1 MSFTDDHDSTDSAS
15 QFTHVVN
22 NTNAGIWE
30 FNINTN
36 EVKWYD
42 GFYRVLGYEPGE
54 IESSYN
60 YFFEHLLYHGDKA
73 AYTKSI
79 TERNQN
85 NISSVQIRLLT
96 TTGYQWFESSSR
108 RNNDPANPKV
118 YGFIVNINA
127 YKITEHQAAQKDLWL
142 NEAGKLAKI
151 ALWEIEVSSMNLT
164 LSKEGYDIFEI
175 SDTVKL
181 TVDEAISFFEPKYRS
196 EVSSAIENILRSC
209 RAFDLEL
216 PFRTA
221 KNRVIWVRFKA
232 MPIIDNLGRCISI
245 RGILQDINESKKR
258 ELTTQSSLSL
268 SYDQNKRLQ
277 NFAYMVSHN
286 LRSHTGNLDFMVN
299 LYTQTDSAEEK
310 LEVFEHIKAISSS
323 LNTTVKHLEEIV
335 QIQAE
340 INDDKTVIKFET
352 IFTQVMGAL
361 QSNITD
367 ADAQIEF
374 DFSKSP
380 EINYIPAYLES
391 IFQNLLTNSLKYR
404 QKNHAPLIKC
414 YTFQM
419 NGHIYM
425 IFEDNGIGIDLERY
439 GDKVFGMYKTFHKNT
454 DAKGIG
460 LFITRSQVESLGG
473 TIKIES
479 TVNVGTKFTLKL
491 A

>member
-1 MSFTDDHDSTDSAS
+1 MSFTDDHNSKDSAS

-79 TERNQN
+79 TERNQS
-85 NISSVQIRLLT
+85 NISTVQIRLLT
-96 TTGYQWFESSSR
+96 KHGYQWFESSSQR
-108 RNNDPANPKV
+108 STDPSIPKV

-127 YKITEHQAAQKDLWL
+127 YKIAEYQAAQKDLWF
-142 NEAGKLAKI
+142 NEAGKLAKV
-151 ALWEIEVSSMNLT
+151 ALWEIEVHSMNLI

-175 SDTVKL
+175 SNTVAL

-196 EVSSAIENILRSC
+196 QVSTAIENILRSC
-209 RAFDLEL
+209 HPFDLEL

-221 KNRVIWVRFKA
+221 KNRVLWVRFKA
-232 MPIIDNLGRCISI
+232 LPIIDNMGRCISI

-258 ELTTQSSLSL
+258 ELTTQSSLTL
-268 SYDQNKRLQ
+268 SHDQNKRLQ

-299 LYTQTDSAEEK
+299 LYTETDSAEEK

-340 INDDKTVIKFET
+340 INDDKTVIQFET
-352 IFTQVMGAL
+352 IFKQVMGAL

-367 ADAQIEF
+367 VDARIEF
-374 DFSKSP
+374 DFSESP

-391 IFQNLLTNSLKYR
+391 IFQNLLTNSIKYR
-404 QKNHAPLIKC
+404 QQNHAPLIKC
-414 YTFQM
+414 HTFQM

-425 IFEDNGIGIDLERY
+425 IFEDNGIGIDLERH
-439 GDKVFGMYKTFHKNT
+439 GDKVFGMYKTFHRNA

-491 A
+491 T

>member
-1 MSFTDDHDSTDSAS
+1 MSFTDDHNSIDSAS

-22 NTNAGIWE
+22 NINAGVWE

-42 GFYRVLGYEPGE
+42 GFYRLLGYEPGE
-54 IESSYN
+54 IECSYN
-60 YFFEHLLYHGDKA
+60 YFYEHLLYHGDKA

-79 TERNQN
+79 TERNQ
-85 NISSVQIRLLT
+85 SKTSTVQIRLLT
-96 TTGYQWFESSSR
+96 KQGYQWFENSSQRSG
-108 RNNDPANPKV
+108 DPPNPIV

-127 YKITEHQAAQKDLWL
+127 YKIAEHQATKKDLWL

-151 ALWEIEVSSMNLT
+151 ALWEIGVHSMNLS
-164 LSKEGYDIFEI
+164 LSKEGYDMFEI
-175 SDTVKL
+175 PDTVTL
-181 TVDEAISFFEPKYRS
+181 TVDEAISFFEPEYRS
-196 EVSSAIENILRSC
+196 QVNDAIENILRAC
-209 RAFDLEL
+209 HAFDLEL

-232 MPIIDNLGRCISI
+232 IPVIDNLGNCTNI

-258 ELTTQSSLSL
+258 ELTTQSSLTL
-268 SYDQNKRLQ
+268 SHDQNKRLQ

-310 LEVFEHIKAISSS
+310 LEVFEHITAISSS

-340 INDDKTVIKFET
+340 INDDKTVIKFEK
-352 IFTQVMGAL
+352 IFKHVVGAL
-361 QSNITD
+361 QSNITSVD
-367 ADAQIEF
+367 ARIEF
-374 DFSKSP
+374 DFSKCP

-404 QKNHAPLIKC
+404 QKDHAPLIKC
-414 YTFQM
+414 HTFQM

-425 IFEDNGIGIDLERY
+425 IFEDNGIGIDLTRY

-479 TVNVGTKFTLKL
+479 AVNVGTKFTLKL
-491 A
+491 N

>member
-96 TTGYQWFESSSR
+96 TTGYQWFERSSR

>member
-1 MSFTDDHDSTDSAS
+1 MSFTDDHDSDGAS

-22 NTNAGIWE
+22 NINAGIWE

-60 YFFEHLLYHGDKA
+60 FFYEHLLYHGDKEA
-73 AYTKSI
+73 FTNSI
-79 TERNQN
+79 TERNKSN
-85 NISSVQIRLLT
+85 TSSVHIRLLT
-96 TTGYQWFESSSR
+96 KHGYQWFDSSSR
-108 RNNDPANPKV
+108 SSNDGGNPKV

-127 YKITEHQAAQKDLWL
+127 YKIAEYQASQKDLWL
-142 NEAGKLAKI
+142 NEAGKLAKV
-151 ALWEIEVSSMNLT
+151 ALWEIDVHSMNFT
-164 LSKEGYDIFEI
+164 LSKEGYEIFEI
-175 SDTVKL
+175 SDSITL
-181 TVDEAISFFEPKYRS
+181 TIDEAISFFEPKQRPQ
-196 EVSSAIENILRSC
+196 VSSAIENIIRSC
-209 RAFDLEL
+209 HSFDLEL

-232 MPIIDNLGRCISI
+232 MPIIDNLGRCVTI
-245 RGILQDINESKKR
+245 RGMLQDINESKKR
-258 ELTTQSSLSL
+258 EIATQSSLNL
-268 SYDQNKRLQ
+268 SHDQNKRLQ

-299 LYTQTDSAEEK
+299 LYTETDSAEEK
-310 LEVFEHIKAISSS
+310 LEVFEHIKSISSS

-335 QIQAE
+335 KIQAE
-340 INDDKTVIKFET
+340 INDDKTIIEFET
-352 IFTQVMGAL
+352 IFKQVMCAL
-361 QSNITD
+361 QSNID
-367 ADAQIEF
+367 DVNAHIEY

-414 YTFQM
+414 HTFQM
-419 NGHIYM
+419 NGHTYM
-425 IFEDNGIGIDLERY
+425 IFEDNGIGIDMARH

-473 TIKIES
+473 TIKVES

-491 A
+491 T

>member
-1 MSFTDDHDSTDSAS
+1 MSFTDDHNSKDSAS

-79 TERNQN
+79 TERNQS
-85 NISSVQIRLLT
+85 NISTVQIRLLT
-96 TTGYQWFESSSR
+96 KQGYQWFESSSQR
-108 RNNDPANPKV
+108 STDPSIPKV

-127 YKITEHQAAQKDLWL
+127 YKIAEYQAAQKDLWF
-142 NEAGKLAKI
+142 NEAGKLAKV
-151 ALWEIEVSSMNLT
+151 ALWEIEVHSMNLI

-175 SDTVKL
+175 SNTVAL

-196 EVSSAIENILRSC
+196 QVSTAIENILRSC
-209 RAFDLEL
+209 HPFDLEL

-221 KNRVIWVRFKA
+221 KNRVLWVRFKA
-232 MPIIDNLGRCISI
+232 LPIIDNMGRCISI

-258 ELTTQSSLSL
+258 ELTTQSSLTL
-268 SYDQNKRLQ
+268 SHDQNKRLQ

-299 LYTQTDSAEEK
+299 LYTETDSAEEK

-340 INDDKTVIKFET
+340 INDDKTVIQFET
-352 IFTQVMGAL
+352 IFKQVMGAL

-367 ADAQIEF
+367 VDARIEF
-374 DFSKSP
+374 DFSESP

-391 IFQNLLTNSLKYR
+391 IFQNLLTNSIKYR
-404 QKNHAPLIKC
+404 QQNHAPLIKC
-414 YTFQM
+414 HTFQM

-425 IFEDNGIGIDLERY
+425 IFEDNGIGIDLERH
-439 GDKVFGMYKTFHKNT
+439 GDKVFGMYKTFHRNA

-491 A
+491 T

>member
-1 MSFTDDHDSTDSAS
+1 MSFTDDHHSTDSAS
-15 QFTHVVN
+15 QFAHVVN

-60 YFFEHLLYHGDKA
+60 YFFEHLLYHGDKSA
-73 AYTKSI
+73 FTKSI

-85 NISSVQIRLLT
+85 NTSTVQIRLLT
-96 TTGYQWFESSSR
+96 KHGYKWFESSSQR
-108 RNNDPANPKV
+108 SSDPANPKV
-118 YGFIVNINA
+118 YGFIVNIND
-127 YKITEHQAAQKDLWL
+127 YKIAEYQAEQKDLWL
-142 NEAGKLAKI
+142 NEAGKLAKV
-151 ALWEIEVSSMNLT
+151 ALWGIEVQSMNLT

-175 SDTVKL
+175 SSTVTL
-181 TVDEAISFFEPKYRS
+181 TVDEAISFFEPQHRPQ
-196 EVSSAIENILRSC
+196 VSQAIENIVRSC
-209 RAFDLEL
+209 HAFDLEL
-216 PFRTA
+216 PLRTA
-221 KNRVIWVRFKA
+221 KNRLIWVRFKA

-245 RGILQDINESKKR
+245 RGMLQDINESKKR
-258 ELTTQSSLSL
+258 ELTLQSSLNL
-268 SYDQNKRLQ
+268 THDQNKRLQ

-299 LYTQTDSAEEK
+299 LYTQTESAEEK

-335 QIQAE
+335 KIQAE
-340 INDDKTVIKFET
+340 INDDKKIVEFGE
-352 IFTQVMGAL
+352 IFKQVLCAL
-361 QSNITD
+361 QSNV
-367 ADAQIEF
+367 AEVDAQIDF
-374 DFSKSP
+374 DFSEAP
-380 EINYIPAYLES
+380 QINYIPAYLES
-391 IFQNLLTNSLKYR
+391 IFQNLLTNSIKYR
-404 QKNHAPLIKC
+404 HKDRSPLVKC
-414 YTFQM
+414 YTY
-419 NGHIYM
+419 NSEGHICM
-425 IFEDNGIGIDLERY
+425 VFEDNGIGIDLARY

-479 TVNVGTKFTLKL
+479 TVNAGTKFILEL
-491 A
+491 S

>member
-196 EVSSAIENILRSC
+196 EVSNAIENILRSC

-232 MPIIDNLGRCISI
+232 IPIIDNLGRCINI
-245 RGILQDINESKKR
+245 RGILQDITESKKR
-258 ELTTQSSLSL
+258 ELSTQSSLSL